1 MPQVINY
8 SMPASCKQY
17 IHRVGRTARA
27 RRSGRSITLVGEKG
41 RKVLKE
47 VVRRA
52 KKSVKSR
59 ILPPGE
65 AIYCGNVVI
74 FDATLYALNWMVQ
87 TFSDKFSDDVH
98 LAVFS
103 NVHNLPWN
111 GPSFSES
118 LQRALSDGVLKKK
131 V

>member
-65 AIYCGNVVI
+65 CWYSISTSALRPITVEMWSFLTPHYN
-74 FDATLYALNWMVQ
+74 YALNWMFE
-87 TFSDKFSDDVH
+87 TFPDKFSDDVH

-103 NVHNLPWN
+103 NVYNFPWS
-111 GPSFSES
+111 GPIPFI
-118 LQRALSDGVLKKK
+118 L
-131 V
+131 